1 MDLFFAIRQV
11 VQVSLKEIKR
21 GQIGRGTRRTHMS
34 LTYSI
39 QHPIEGAH
47 KEELLKSQDDY
58 YQ

>member
-1 MDLFFAIRQV
+1 MDLFFAIRQD
-11 VQVSLKEIKR
+11 VQISLNETKR
-21 GQIGRGTRRTHMS
+21 GQICRGSRPTHMS